1 VEVSQKLSQVALE
14 FLSQELAT
22 KKENTDP
29 NNNNL
34 GFVHIPTVREYIKL
48 RPTDPDNF
56 WPKHPIEFKPTFSA
70 FFTLYSK
77 LAFTVF
83 DMLAHYVDPT
93 DKIKSQLIAENDY
106 KAIEEFLPSK
116 SSVSMIKYFALQEAK
131 EVCNEHTDT
140 GILTF
145 ITRTNR
151 PSLEIWDRSIHKY
164 VKIEELV
171 EVGDIVVFVGEK
183 VPLFSQNAAWVATPH
198 RVRMPV
204 GPERL
209 STAFLLDVAK

>member
-1 VEVSQKLSQVALE
+1 
-14 FLSQELAT
+14 
-22 KKENTDP
+22 
-29 NNNNL
+29 
-34 GFVHIPTVREYIKL
+34 
-48 RPTDPDNF
+48 
-56 WPKHPIEFKPTFSA
+56 
-70 FFTLYSK
+70 
-77 LAFTVF
+77 
-83 DMLAHYVDPT
+83 MLAHYVDPT
-93 DKIKSQLIAENDY
+93 DNIKSQLIAEKDY

-116 SSVSMIKYFALQEAK
+116 SSVSMIKYFPLQEAK
-131 EVCNEHTDT
+131 EVCSEHTDT

-183 VPLFSQNAAWVATPH
+183 VPLFSQNASWVATPH
-198 RVRMPV
+198 RVRMIA